1 MSELI
6 FVRHGQAS
14 FGAESYDKLSELGI
28 EQVRILAR
36 HWANMGEQ
44 FDHIVS
50 GELLR
55 QRETA
60 QELLPVV
67 NGKLNPEDVER
78 IAAFNEYNGDPLIK
92 IYLRDHA
99 GQASNEENVAW
110 PIRDPRLFQK
120 VFEAATAKWIK
131 GELEP
136 RDSDKGFE
144 HFSAFR
150 KRVHSAIDQLMV
162 RHTSGSRVLVS
173 TSGGVIA
180 MALQRVLNFP
190 DPQVIETNW
199 MVHNSSV
206 TRVRY
211 GGGRVSMTQFNS
223 LPHLEQEGMQHL
235 ITYR

>member
-14 FGAESYDKLSELGI
+14 FGAASYDKLSELGV

-36 HWANMGEQ
+36 HWSKVGEE

-50 GELLR
+50 GKLLR
-55 QRETA
+55 QQETA

-67 NGKLNPEDVER
+67 KGEVASIEHN
-78 IAAFNEYNGDPLIK
+78 AAFNEYNGDPLIR
-92 IYLRDHA
+92 IYLRDFA
-99 GQASNEENVAW
+99 EESSELGAVTW
-110 PIRDPRLFQK
+110 PIKDPRLFQK
-120 VFEAATAKWIK
+120 VFEKATAKWIQDA
-131 GELEP
+131 LEP
-136 RDSDKGFE
+136 SADDAGFE
-144 HFSAFR
+144 RFDVFR
-150 KRVHSAIDQLMV
+150 QRVHSAIDQLMSD
-162 RHTSGSRVLVS
+162 HTGGSRVLVS